1 MNIYSEKL
9 NEASR
14 IVGGFEKLGRVCGL
28 TGKAVKKWAIA
39 GRPPRTEYTGE
50 TQYAELI
57 SKAVDGEIS
66 VDQLRPSL
74 SKPSPIGQE

>member
-28 TGKAVKKWAIA
+28 TGKAVKKWAVA

-50 TQYAELI
+50 TQYAEKI
-57 SKAVDGEIS
+57 SGAVGGKIT
-66 VDQLRPSL
+66 VDQLRPAF
-74 SKPSPIGQE
+74 SKPSPIHTE